1 MKNVEPLATLRSA
14 RLLAVVLAMSFG
26 VAVEA
31 AQTDI
36 ASTPIITTTAALVKP
51 NIMLLMDASG
61 SMARTHMP
69 DEMETVTRP
78 ESIGYKSSQCN
89 ALYYSPTQ
97 QYFLPKRSD
106 GTNFPAPAFGSAPYA
121 GFGSYFAVPDLT
133 TTDLNSQFVAYDN
146 NTLENSP
153 LNADTP
159 QAAYYYVYAGAQ
171 TLDYTKDV
179 CKQAVPVPDIGGTF
193 AATGG
198 GTWTKVIVSSLSAA
212 EKQNFAIWYSYYR
225 TRVSLIKSAASL
237 AFAPLNDTKRVGFI
251 TVQPKDTPGSA
262 TINPIRYLPIGDFNS
277 GQKSLWFSKLFSQ
290 APGGASPAREGLARV
305 GRYYGGKDDGINA
318 GMPASGADDPVQYAC
333 QQNFAIMTTD
343 GYWNGQT
350 ESTNVLGGGV
360 DLLGTTKVG
369 QQDGDPTCPLSDP
382 FCPRPIWD
390 GVSGS
395 IHKVTNKTNAY
406 TDNTCSLASMYRTT
420 YQTQRQVSTT
430 TRDTSRTTKQVI
442 QYYET
447 KSQAIATTT
456 QTTYTQTYDHRS
468 TAQYVKRYTHFTEEK
483 YHHVKWQEHTTK
495 TTEQWQLQT
504 TQVEAQ
510 TFQTREVKKHTWQ
523 TQEQYTTAKSQSV
536 QTTTQYVMEKDQYKY
551 GVKQILRRQ
560 YQLIAYDH
568 SNESGS
574 SVSGT
579 CTPSPGNYPIE
590 CRIRDYATGDY
601 VADAAAVTA
610 QLVDP
615 ASCTTGPG
623 ESIGGFPTYL
633 RTTCTNGPLA
643 QAYGIVS
650 SCTPGFTAASSTNGW
665 QEITC
670 DKSVIDPATP
680 FNGTCTPGTT
690 LGGSPDFFSF
700 VCTRPAGNN
709 HSEPVASC
717 GATTPGTSP
726 DWIAVTCGQPPGPNN
741 FAATPSLPC
750 TPGTTTT
757 VDGTYVT
764 TVCVKSIDTAG
775 WVASCVANLGTTAP
789 YIKTTCGAP
798 VTISDTPMASASC
811 VASTIAD
818 VVTTCPKTAAGA
830 YPAPTPVDTCANGS
844 STGTPNYYETT
855 CTNPAGVNNQTK
867 FVLAGSCTPGLTAGV
882 TPNWVTS
889 NCTQPPGVNNQTT
902 DADPLTCVSNPG
914 TTGPAFLKV
923 TCTTL
928 QTMAKTPV
936 APADCPL
943 VPPVTYSGTNN
954 SDATH
959 CEKESV
965 MDPTDVATCDAPGDP
980 TIPPYTVVSCGP
992 ASHDVPVAS
1001 CVPGPLPNEGIDTV
1015 ECVYTTTGPT
1025 QVASCTAATAADPT
1039 WLTVTCDPTPTTTA
1053 PVAVLPSGCSGGPF
1067 LFPTYILTCAT
1078 NPAGPYPTAT
1088 PVAACAAGT
1097 DAGFITTTCDYPA
1110 GNNYSNVAV
1119 APCTPGTTTDG
1130 PTQVK
1135 TTCVKND
1142 TGALYVP
1149 TSACPASIAQ
1159 TGTGPETI
1167 CTTTLASA
1175 QPALTCA
1182 VNAVDPGP
1190 FFDTTTACN
1199 TSVTQ
1204 PMADYAGICTAGPTG
1219 TPGETATC
1227 GERFLAGPIADSG
1240 CIGGTDGGT
1249 GVRTQC
1255 DSTSGTGH
1263 KYTVTLTKTVT
1274 TTPYSGAVPTGP
1286 DNVVTTVSA
1295 PANVDGVCYA
1305 TPQTFTA
1312 QPPVDI
1318 AGCAGW
1324 PCTEITTTAGGSENS
1339 LADVAQYYYKND
1351 LRPAMPNNVPS
1362 AGPGPEDDN
1371 APHQHMTTFAI
1382 AMGVSGTLNF
1392 RNDYRTA
1399 ATGDFADI
1407 RTGAKNWPLWPDPA
1421 VNYTNSDNYN
1431 NAKSIDDYWHTAV
1444 NGRGRFFSANNPTS
1458 VIQGLGDALAKIDSV
1473 VASGAPIGVSTLQPV
1488 AGNNFA
1494 YATSYQSGTWEGD
1507 LQATTIDLVTGVPA
1521 APVWSAKAK
1530 LAAKTFAAC
1539 DNRNIYLMRG
1549 SSALGNFTW
1558 NTDICPGGTPTG
1570 SLVTDLTAAEQANF
1584 DSLNISLLSQYPFMT
1599 DGTGATALQQQ
1610 EAVKPGKLVN
1620 FLRGQRGN
1628 EDFESNSL
1636 VKLWRHREAVLGD
1649 IVDSQPVFVQQPFAN
1664 YQEGDYAGFK
1674 SAKATRTP
1682 MVYVGANDG
1691 MLHAFYATLDPNPAL
1706 MRGEEAWAVIPSSVL
1721 PNLYKLA
1728 DDNYK
1733 RDGHQFYVDGTPVAG
1748 DVCVSPCGG
1757 AGDWRTILV
1766 GGLNAGGKGYYALDV
1781 TNPGVAP
1788 TPLWEFKMDLGQC
1801 PASSAAAVNNT
1812 GDCNVGLTF
1821 GKPVITKLAGT
1832 WVVMFTS
1839 GYNNVN
1845 GASNGEGGGFL
1856 YVVNAMTGRV
1866 IHKIGTGV
1874 GNGGTPSGLAQI
1886 NNYVDN
1892 VAIDNTTLRVYG
1904 GDLLGNMWRFDF
1916 LPSPQATLLM
1926 SAKDAS
1932 NNVEPIT
1939 IRPELAE
1946 LDGKPFVMFG
1956 TGKLLGATD
1965 VTDGNIQSVYGM
1977 RDTLAL
1983 GATVYGTPRATFR
1996 NMKMDQTGTGSSATR
2011 SISCNAQC
2019 GAPEGWV
2026 LDLAEAGERVN
2037 VEMKLVLG
2045 ALVFASNVPEQ
2056 VPCSIG
2062 GHSWFNQI
2070 DFRTGAPI
2078 PGATTSEYLSDS
2090 INVGFTIL
2098 QLPPPAGSTNPTY
2111 TGVFRQS
2118 KATNVNKQVTPA
2130 EPIPVGKRISW
2141 REIAQ

>member
-902 DADPLTCVSNPG
+902 DADPLTCVGNPG

-923 TCTTL
+923 TCTTADDGQDAGGAGGL
-928 QTMAKTPV
+928 PARAAGHVQRHQQLGCDALREGIGDGSDRRRDLRCPRRSDHSSLHRRLVRPGV
-936 APADCPL
+936 ARRPGRLVRPRSAAQRGHRHRRVRLHHDGADAGRELHGGDRSRP
-943 VPPVTYSGTNN
+943 
-954 SDATH
+954 
-959 CEKESV
+959 
-965 MDPTDVATCDAPGDP
+965 DVAHGDLRP
-980 TIPPYTVVSCGP
+980 
-992 ASHDVPVAS
+992 H
-1001 CVPGPLPNEGIDTV
+1001 
-1015 ECVYTTTGPT
+1015 
-1025 QVASCTAATAADPT
+1025 ADHH
-1039 WLTVTCDPTPTTTA
+1039 
-1053 PVAVLPSGCSGGPF
+1053 CSGGGPSVRV
-1067 LFPTYILTCAT
+1067 LWRTVPLPDLHPDLCDESGRPLSDG
-1078 NPAGPYPTAT
+1078 NAGRRLCGWNRRRIHHHDLRLSGGQQLLERRGRALH
-1088 PVAACAAGT
+1088 ARHDDRWSHAGQ
-1097 DAGFITTTCDYPA
+1097 DDVREERHR
-1110 GNNYSNVAV
+1110 S
-1119 APCTPGTTTDG
+1119 
-1130 PTQVK
+1130 
-1135 TTCVKND
+1135 
-1142 TGALYVP
+1142 ALR
-1149 TSACPASIAQ
+1149 
-1159 TGTGPETI
+1159 
-1167 CTTTLASA
+1167 
-1175 QPALTCA
+1175 
-1182 VNAVDPGP
+1182 
-1190 FFDTTTACN
+1190 
-1199 TSVTQ
+1199 
-1204 PMADYAGICTAGPTG
+1204 ADVGL
-1219 TPGETATC
+1219 PGEH
-1227 GERFLAGPIADSG
+1227 RADRHRPG
-1240 CIGGTDGGT
+1240 DDLHDHL
-1249 GVRTQC
+1249 GV
-1255 DSTSGTGH
+1255 
-1263 KYTVTLTKTVT
+1263 
-1274 TTPYSGAVPTGP
+1274 GAARL
-1286 DNVVTTVSA
+1286 D
-1295 PANVDGVCYA
+1295 
-1305 TPQTFTA
+1305 
-1312 QPPVDI
+1312 
-1318 AGCAGW
+1318 
-1324 PCTEITTTAGGSENS
+1324 
-1339 LADVAQYYYKND
+1339 
-1351 LRPAMPNNVPS
+1351 
-1362 AGPGPEDDN
+1362 
-1371 APHQHMTTFAI
+1371 
-1382 AMGVSGTLNF
+1382 
-1392 RNDYRTA
+1392 
-1399 ATGDFADI
+1399 
-1407 RTGAKNWPLWPDPA
+1407 
-1421 VNYTNSDNYN
+1421 
-1431 NAKSIDDYWHTAV
+1431 
-1444 NGRGRFFSANNPTS
+1444 
-1458 VIQGLGDALAKIDSV
+1458 
-1473 VASGAPIGVSTLQPV
+1473 
-1488 AGNNFA
+1488 
-1494 YATSYQSGTWEGD
+1494 
-1507 LQATTIDLVTGVPA
+1507 
-1521 APVWSAKAK
+1521 
-1530 LAAKTFAAC
+1530 
-1539 DNRNIYLMRG
+1539 
-1549 SSALGNFTW
+1549 
-1558 NTDICPGGTPTG
+1558 
-1570 SLVTDLTAAEQANF
+1570 
-1584 DSLNISLLSQYPFMT
+1584 
-1599 DGTGATALQQQ
+1599 
-1610 EAVKPGKLVN
+1610 
-1620 FLRGQRGN
+1620 LRGQR
-1628 EDFESNSL
+1628 
-1636 VKLWRHREAVLGD
+1636 RRPRPVL
-1649 IVDSQPVFVQQPFAN
+1649 
-1664 YQEGDYAGFK
+1664 
-1674 SAKATRTP
+1674 
-1682 MVYVGANDG
+1682 
-1691 MLHAFYATLDPNPAL
+1691 
-1706 MRGEEAWAVIPSSVL
+1706 
-1721 PNLYKLA
+1721 
-1728 DDNYK
+1728 
-1733 RDGHQFYVDGTPVAG
+1733 
-1748 DVCVSPCGG
+1748 
-1757 AGDWRTILV
+1757 
-1766 GGLNAGGKGYYALDV
+1766 
-1781 TNPGVAP
+1781 
-1788 TPLWEFKMDLGQC
+1788 
-1801 PASSAAAVNNT
+1801 
-1812 GDCNVGLTF
+1812 
-1821 GKPVITKLAGT
+1821 
-1832 WVVMFTS
+1832 
-1839 GYNNVN
+1839 
-1845 GASNGEGGGFL
+1845 
-1856 YVVNAMTGRV
+1856 
-1866 IHKIGTGV
+1866 
-1874 GNGGTPSGLAQI
+1874 
-1886 NNYVDN
+1886 
-1892 VAIDNTTLRVYG
+1892 
-1904 GDLLGNMWRFDF
+1904 
-1916 LPSPQATLLM
+1916 
-1926 SAKDAS
+1926 
-1932 NNVEPIT
+1932 
-1939 IRPELAE
+1939 
-1946 LDGKPFVMFG
+1946 
-1956 TGKLLGATD
+1956 
-1965 VTDGNIQSVYGM
+1965 
-1977 RDTLAL
+1977 
-1983 GATVYGTPRATFR
+1983 
-1996 NMKMDQTGTGSSATR
+1996 
-2011 SISCNAQC
+2011 
-2019 GAPEGWV
+2019 
-2026 LDLAEAGERVN
+2026 
-2037 VEMKLVLG
+2037 
-2045 ALVFASNVPEQ
+2045 
-2056 VPCSIG
+2056 
-2062 GHSWFNQI
+2062 
-2070 DFRTGAPI
+2070 
-2078 PGATTSEYLSDS
+2078 
-2090 INVGFTIL
+2090 
-2098 QLPPPAGSTNPTY
+2098 
-2111 TGVFRQS
+2111 
-2118 KATNVNKQVTPA
+2118 
-2130 EPIPVGKRISW
+2130 
-2141 REIAQ
+2141 